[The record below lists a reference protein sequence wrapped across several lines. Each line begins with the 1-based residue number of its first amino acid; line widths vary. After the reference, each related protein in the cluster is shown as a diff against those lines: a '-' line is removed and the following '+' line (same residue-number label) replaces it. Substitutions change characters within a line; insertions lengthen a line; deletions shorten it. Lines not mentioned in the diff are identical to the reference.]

1 MQKKKNNET
10 NDTARDD
17 ELSMYA
23 PQEDKIEDA
32 YAAETKIYRIRRHGH
47 AEESDDGADE
57 DIYTPED
64 EDMRDDGEDED
75 SLGEDAFTE
84 NEAYFDEA
92 YYDELKRKQKVR
104 RKKGRLSRSQRGL
117 LIAISIVYLLVLLVA
132 AWLIFYRPAQPGSH
146 EVPFDTNPVQ
156 PNTPETAE
164 TDPDGK
170 PKDNDAVVNGDYK
183 VEKGIYNIL
192 LVGHDRAA
200 TLADVT
206 MLINVNEG
214 SGSITVMQIPRDT
227 YVDDFATNKIN
238 AAYSTYYGMALKDGA
253 KNPYLTAVQ
262 SYAEL
267 LEQNLCINIHHTA
280 VLNLDG
286 LINIVDIL
294 GGVEL
299 YVPQR
304 MYYSDPEQ
312 GLYIDL
318 QEGWQTLDGKNA
330 ENFVRF
336 RSGYVQQD
344 LGRINAQKIFL
355 TALFEKVKASISI
368 SNTAKLTQVA
378 GEIFNNLHT
387 DMTASDIMYYGKF
400 VLSVDL
406 TNLNMTTIPGNV
418 PQSHYVINRKATLSI
433 INEYFNIYNTEITDA
448 IFDRNGVFCPA
459 STAGTNAYY
468 ADEDTTLDE
477 MHNGKDISYD
487 SIYIP

>member
-1 MQKKKNNET
+1 MQKKKNNNIPE
-10 NDTARDD
+10 DD
-17 ELSMYA
+17 VSMYA
-23 PQEDKIEDA
+23 PQEDELDDV
-32 YAAETKIYRIRRHGH
+32 YDAETKIYRIKKHTKTQD
-47 AEESDDGADE
+47 ETPDTDDEKYDPYADE
-57 DIYTPED
+57 ADTED
-64 EDMRDDGEDED
+64 EDA
-75 SLGEDAFTE
+75 LGEEAFSE
-84 NEAYFDEA
+84 NEAYFDDA

-117 LIAISIVYLLVLLVA
+117 IVALSIVYLLVLLLA
-132 AWLIFYRPAQPGSH
+132 AWLIFYRPAQPGGH

-156 PNTPETAE
+156 PDTPDTTE
-164 TDPDGK
+164 TDPAGK
-170 PKDNDAVVNGDYK
+170 PKDNNAVVNGDYK

-206 MLINVNEG
+206 MLINVNENKG
-214 SGSITVMQIPRDT
+214 TITVMQIPRDT
-227 YVDDFATNKIN
+227 YVDDFATNKVN
-238 AAYSTYYGMALKDGA
+238 AAYSTYYGMALKEGA
-253 KNPYLTAVQ
+253 KDPYLAAVQ

-267 LEQNLCINIHHTA
+267 LEHNLCINIHHAA

-400 VLSVDL
+400 VLGVDL
-406 TNLNMTTIPGNV
+406 ANLNMTTIPGNV
-418 PQSHYVINRKATLSI
+418 PQSHYVINRKATLAI
-433 INEYFNIYNTEITDA
+433 INEYFNIYNTEIGDA

-468 ADEDTTLDE
+468 AEADNTLDE
-477 MHNGKDISYD
+477 MHNGQDISDD

>member
-1 MQKKKNNET
+1 MQKKKNNNIPE
-10 NDTARDD
+10 DD
-17 ELSMYA
+17 VSMYA
-23 PQEDKIEDA
+23 PQEDELDDV
-32 YAAETKIYRIRRHGH
+32 YDAETKIYRIKKHTKTQD
-47 AEESDDGADE
+47 ETPDTDDEKYDPYADE
-57 DIYTPED
+57 ADTED
-64 EDMRDDGEDED
+64 EDA
-75 SLGEDAFTE
+75 LGEEAFSE
-84 NEAYFDEA
+84 NEAYFDDA

-117 LIAISIVYLLVLLVA
+117 IVALSIVYLLVLLLA
-132 AWLIFYRPAQPGSH
+132 AWLIFYRPAQPGGH

-156 PNTPETAE
+156 PDTPDTTE
-164 TDPDGK
+164 TDPAGK
-170 PKDNDAVVNGDYK
+170 PKDNNAVVNGDYK

-206 MLINVNEG
+206 MLINVNENKG
-214 SGSITVMQIPRDT
+214 TITVMQIPRDT
-227 YVDDFATNKIN
+227 YVDDFATNKVN
-238 AAYSTYYGMALKDGA
+238 AAYSTYYGMALKEGA
-253 KNPYLTAVQ
+253 KDPYLAAVQ

-267 LEQNLCINIHHTA
+267 LEQNLCINIHHAA

-400 VLSVDL
+400 VLGVDL
-406 TNLNMTTIPGNV
+406 ANLNMTTIPGNV
-418 PQSHYVINRKATLSI
+418 PQSHYVINRKATLAI
-433 INEYFNIYNTEITDA
+433 INEYFNIYNTEIGDA

-468 ADEDTTLDE
+468 AEADNTLDE
-477 MHNGKDISYD
+477 MHNGQDISDD

>member
-1 MQKKKNNET
+1 MQKKKNNNIPE
-10 NDTARDD
+10 DD
-17 ELSMYA
+17 VSMYA
-23 PQEDKIEDA
+23 PQEDELDDV
-32 YAAETKIYRIRRHGH
+32 YDAETKIYRIKKHTKTQD
-47 AEESDDGADE
+47 ETPDTDDEKYDPYADE
-57 DIYTPED
+57 ADTED
-64 EDMRDDGEDED
+64 EDA
-75 SLGEDAFTE
+75 LGEEAFSE
-84 NEAYFDEA
+84 NEAYFDDA

-117 LIAISIVYLLVLLVA
+117 IVALSIVYLLVLLLA
-132 AWLIFYRPAQPGSH
+132 AWLIFYRPAQPGGH

-156 PNTPETAE
+156 PDTPDTTE
-164 TDPDGK
+164 TDPAGK
-170 PKDNDAVVNGDYK
+170 PKDNNAVVNGDYK

-206 MLINVNEG
+206 MLINVNENKG
-214 SGSITVMQIPRDT
+214 TITVMQIPRDT
-227 YVDDFATNKIN
+227 YVDDFATNKVN
-238 AAYSTYYGMALKDGA
+238 AAYSTYYGMALKEGA
-253 KNPYLTAVQ
+253 KDPYLAAVQ

-267 LEQNLCINIHHTA
+267 LEQNLCINIHHAA

-400 VLSVDL
+400 VLGVDL
-406 TNLNMTTIPGNV
+406 ANLNMTTIPGNV
-418 PQSHYVINRKATLSI
+418 PQSHYIINRKATLAI
-433 INEYFNIYNTEITDA
+433 INEYFNIYNTEIGDA

-468 ADEDTTLDE
+468 AEADNTLDE
-477 MHNGKDISYD
+477 MHNGQDISDD

>member
-1 MQKKKNNET
+1 MQKNKNNE
-10 NDTARDD
+10 AKEDD
-17 ELSMYA
+17 VSMYA
-23 PQEDKIEDA
+23 PQDDDIDA
-32 YAAETKIYRIRRHGH
+32 VYGAKTKIYTIHKH
-47 AEESDDGADE
+47 TESTVD
-57 DIYTPED
+57 D
-64 EDMRDDGEDED
+64 EDMYDPYTEEADTSNEDP
-75 SLGEDAFTE
+75 LGEDAFSE

-117 LIAISIVYLLVLLVA
+117 IVAISIVYLLVLLVA
-132 AWLIFYRPAQPGSH
+132 AWLIFYRPAQPDNH

-156 PNTPETAE
+156 PNTPDTTE
-164 TDPDGK
+164 TDDDGK
-170 PKDNDAVVNGDYK
+170 IKDNNAVINGDYK

-206 MLINVNEG
+206 MLINVNENK
-214 SGSITVMQIPRDT
+214 GSITVMQIPRDT
-227 YVDDFATNKIN
+227 YVDDFVTNKVN
-238 AAYSTYYGMALKDGA
+238 AAYSTYYGIALKNGA
-253 KNPYLTAVQ
+253 NDPYLTAVQ

-267 LEQNLCINIHHTA
+267 LEKNLCINIHHTA
-280 VLNLDG
+280 VINLDG

-318 QEGWQTLDGKNA
+318 QEGWQTLDGQKA
-330 ENFVRF
+330 ECFVRF

-406 TNLNMTTIPGNV
+406 ANLNMTTIPGNV
-418 PQSHYVINRKATLSI
+418 PQSHYVINRKATIAI

-459 STAGTNAYY
+459 STAGINAYY
-468 ADEDTTLDE
+468 ASEDTTLDE
-477 MHNGKDISYD
+477 MYNGQDISDD

>member
-117 LIAISIVYLLVLLVA
+117 IIAISIVYLLVLLVA
-132 AWLIFYRPAQPGSH
+132 AWLIFYRPAQPGIH

-170 PKDNDAVVNGDYK
+170 PKDNNAVVNGDYK

-253 KNPYLTAVQ
+253 KDPYLTAVQ

-477 MHNGKDISYD
+477 MHNGKDISDD

>member
-1 MQKKKNNET
+1 MQKKKNNNIPE
-10 NDTARDD
+10 DD
-17 ELSMYA
+17 VSMYA
-23 PQEDKIEDA
+23 PQEDELDDV
-32 YAAETKIYRIRRHGH
+32 YDAETKIYRIKKHTKSQD
-47 AEESDDGADE
+47 ETPDTDDEKYNPYADE
-57 DIYTPED
+57 ADTED
-64 EDMRDDGEDED
+64 EDA
-75 SLGEDAFTE
+75 LGEEAFSE
-84 NEAYFDEA
+84 NEAYFDDA

-117 LIAISIVYLLVLLVA
+117 IVALSIVYLLVLLLA
-132 AWLIFYRPAQPGSH
+132 AWLIFYRPAQPGGH

-156 PNTPETAE
+156 PDTPDTTE
-164 TDPDGK
+164 TDPAGK
-170 PKDNDAVVNGDYK
+170 PKDNNAVVNGDYK

-206 MLINVNEG
+206 MLINVNENKG
-214 SGSITVMQIPRDT
+214 TITVMQIPRDT
-227 YVDDFATNKIN
+227 YVDDFATNKVN
-238 AAYSTYYGMALKDGA
+238 AAYSTYYGMALKEGA
-253 KNPYLTAVQ
+253 KDPYLAAVQ

-267 LEQNLCINIHHTA
+267 LEQNLCINIHHAA

-400 VLSVDL
+400 VLGVDL
-406 TNLNMTTIPGNV
+406 ANLNMTTIPGNV
-418 PQSHYVINRKATLSI
+418 PQSHYVINRKATLAI
-433 INEYFNIYNTEITDA
+433 INEYFNIYSTEIGDA

-468 ADEDTTLDE
+468 AEADNTLDE
-477 MHNGKDISYD
+477 MHNGQDISDD

>member
-1 MQKKKNNET
+1 MQKKKNNNIPE
-10 NDTARDD
+10 DD
-17 ELSMYA
+17 VSMYA
-23 PQEDKIEDA
+23 PQEDELDDV
-32 YAAETKIYRIRRHGH
+32 YDAETKIYRIKKHTKTQD
-47 AEESDDGADE
+47 ETPDTDDEKYDPYADE
-57 DIYTPED
+57 ADTED
-64 EDMRDDGEDED
+64 EDA
-75 SLGEDAFTE
+75 LGEEAFSE
-84 NEAYFDEA
+84 NEAYFDDA

-117 LIAISIVYLLVLLVA
+117 IVALSIVYLLVLLLA
-132 AWLIFYRPAQPGSH
+132 AWLIFYRPAQPGGH

-156 PNTPETAE
+156 PDTPDTTE
-164 TDPDGK
+164 TDPAGK
-170 PKDNDAVVNGDYK
+170 PKDNNAVVNGDYK

-206 MLINVNEG
+206 MLINVNENKG
-214 SGSITVMQIPRDT
+214 TIPVMQIPRDT
-227 YVDDFATNKIN
+227 YVDDFATNKVN
-238 AAYSTYYGMALKDGA
+238 AAYSTYYGMALKEGA
-253 KNPYLTAVQ
+253 KDPYLAAVQ

-267 LEQNLCINIHHTA
+267 LEQNLCINIHHAA

-400 VLSVDL
+400 VLGVDL
-406 TNLNMTTIPGNV
+406 ANLNMTTIPGNV
-418 PQSHYVINRKATLSI
+418 PQSHYIINRKATLAI
-433 INEYFNIYNTEITDA
+433 INEYFNIYNTEIGDA

-468 ADEDTTLDE
+468 AEADNTLDE
-477 MHNGKDISYD
+477 MHNGQDISDD

>member
-1 MQKKKNNET
+1 MQKKKNNNIPE
-10 NDTARDD
+10 DD
-17 ELSMYA
+17 VSMYA
-23 PQEDKIEDA
+23 PQEDELDDV
-32 YAAETKIYRIRRHGH
+32 YDAETKIYRIKKHTKTQD
-47 AEESDDGADE
+47 ETPDTDDEKYDPYADE
-57 DIYTPED
+57 ADTED
-64 EDMRDDGEDED
+64 EDA
-75 SLGEDAFTE
+75 LGEEAFSE
-84 NEAYFDEA
+84 NEAYFDDA

-117 LIAISIVYLLVLLVA
+117 IVALSIVYLLVLLLA
-132 AWLIFYRPAQPGSH
+132 AWLIFYRPAQPGGH

-156 PNTPETAE
+156 PDTPDTTE
-164 TDPDGK
+164 TDPAGK
-170 PKDNDAVVNGDYK
+170 PKDNNAVVNGDYK

-206 MLINVNEG
+206 MLINVNENKG
-214 SGSITVMQIPRDT
+214 TITVMQIPRDT
-227 YVDDFATNKIN
+227 YVDDFATNKVN
-238 AAYSTYYGMALKDGA
+238 AAYSTYYGMALKEGA
-253 KNPYLTAVQ
+253 KDPYLAAVQ

-267 LEQNLCINIHHTA
+267 LEQNLCINIHHAA

-336 RSGYVQQD
+336 RSVQQD

-400 VLSVDL
+400 VLGVDL
-406 TNLNMTTIPGNV
+406 ANLNMTTIPGNV
-418 PQSHYVINRKATLSI
+418 PQSHYVINRKATLAI
-433 INEYFNIYNTEITDA
+433 INEYFNIYNTEIGDA

-468 ADEDTTLDE
+468 AEADNTLDE
-477 MHNGKDISYD
+477 MHNGQDISDD

>member
-1 MQKKKNNET
+1 MQKKKNNNIPE
-10 NDTARDD
+10 DD
-17 ELSMYA
+17 VSMYA
-23 PQEDKIEDA
+23 PQEDELDDV
-32 YAAETKIYRIRRHGH
+32 YDAETKIYRIKKHTKTQD
-47 AEESDDGADE
+47 ETPDTDDEKYDPYADE
-57 DIYTPED
+57 ADTED
-64 EDMRDDGEDED
+64 EDA
-75 SLGEDAFTE
+75 LGEEAFSE
-84 NEAYFDEA
+84 NEAYFDDA

-117 LIAISIVYLLVLLVA
+117 IVALSIVYLLVLLLA
-132 AWLIFYRPAQPGSH
+132 AWLIFYRPAQPGGH

-156 PNTPETAE
+156 PDTPDTTE
-164 TDPDGK
+164 TDPAGT
-170 PKDNDAVVNGDYK
+170 PKDNNAVVNGDYK

-206 MLINVNEG
+206 MLINVNENKG
-214 SGSITVMQIPRDT
+214 TITVMQIPRDT
-227 YVDDFATNKIN
+227 YVDDFATNKVN
-238 AAYSTYYGMALKDGA
+238 AAYSTYYGMALKEGA
-253 KNPYLTAVQ
+253 KDPYLAAVQ

-267 LEQNLCINIHHTA
+267 LEQNLCINIHHAA

-400 VLSVDL
+400 VLGVDL
-406 TNLNMTTIPGNV
+406 ANLNMTTIPGNV
-418 PQSHYVINRKATLSI
+418 PQSHYVINRKATLAI
-433 INEYFNIYNTEITDA
+433 INEYFNIYNTEIGDA

-468 ADEDTTLDE
+468 AEADNTLDE
-477 MHNGKDISYD
+477 MHNGQDISDD

>member
-1 MQKKKNNET
+1 MQEKKNNET
-10 NDTARDD
+10 KKDD
-17 ELSMYA
+17 VSMYA
-23 PQEDKIEDA
+23 PQDDEIEA
-32 YAAETKIYRIRRHGH
+32 VYSAETKVYKIKKHPE
-47 AEESDDGADE
+47 AEDDPSVTDDE
-57 DIYTPED
+57 MYDPYAEDVEAED
-64 EDMRDDGEDED
+64 EDA
-75 SLGEDAFTE
+75 LGEEVFSE

-104 RKKGRLSRSQRGL
+104 RKKGRLNRSQRGL
-117 LIAISIVYLLVLLVA
+117 IVAISIVYLLVLLVA

-156 PNTPETAE
+156 PNMTDIAE
-164 TDPDGK
+164 TDANGR
-170 PKDNDAVVNGDYK
+170 PKDNSAVINGEYK

-206 MLINVNEG
+206 MLINVNENAG
-214 SGSITVMQIPRDT
+214 TITVMQIPRDT
-227 YVDDFATNKIN
+227 YVDEFPTNKIN
-238 AAYSTYYGMALKDGA
+238 AAYSTYFSMALTDDAKD
-253 KNPYLTAVQ
+253 PYLTAVQ

-355 TALFEKVKASISI
+355 TALFEKIKASISI
-368 SNTAKLTQVA
+368 SNTGKLTQVS
-378 GEIFNNLHT
+378 GEVFNNLHT
-387 DMTASDIMYYGKF
+387 DMTVSDIMYYGKF
-400 VLSVDL
+400 LLGVDIA
-406 TNLNMTTIPGNV
+406 NLNMTTIPGNV
-418 PQSHYVINRKATLSI
+418 PRSHYVINRKATLAV
-433 INEYFNIYNTEITDA
+433 INEYFNIYNTEISDA
-448 IFDRNGVFCPA
+448 IFDRNGVFCPSFA
-459 STAGTNAYY
+459 AGTNAYY
-468 ADEDTTLDE
+468 AAEDNTLDE
-477 MHNGKDISYD
+477 MYNGQDISDD

>member
-1 MQKKKNNET
+1 MQKKKNNNIPE
-10 NDTARDD
+10 DD
-17 ELSMYA
+17 MSMYA
-23 PQEDKIEDA
+23 PQEDELDDV
-32 YAAETKIYRIRRHGH
+32 YDAETKIYRIKKHTKSQD
-47 AEESDDGADE
+47 ETPDTDDKKYDPYADE
-57 DIYTPED
+57 ADTED
-64 EDMRDDGEDED
+64 EDA
-75 SLGEDAFTE
+75 LGEEAFSE
-84 NEAYFDEA
+84 NEAYFDDA

-117 LIAISIVYLLVLLVA
+117 IVALSIVYLLVLLLA
-132 AWLIFYRPAQPGSH
+132 AWLIFYRPAQPGDH

-156 PNTPETAE
+156 PDTPDTTE
-164 TDPDGK
+164 TDPVGK
-170 PKDNDAVVNGDYK
+170 PKDNNAVANGDYK

-206 MLINVNEG
+206 MLINVNENKG
-214 SGSITVMQIPRDT
+214 TITVMQIPRDT
-227 YVDDFATNKIN
+227 YVDDFATNKVN
-238 AAYSTYYGMALKDGA
+238 AAYSTYYGMALKEGA
-253 KNPYLTAVQ
+253 KDPYLAAVQ

-267 LEQNLCINIHHTA
+267 LEQNLCINIHHAA

-400 VLSVDL
+400 VLGVDL
-406 TNLNMTTIPGNV
+406 ANLNMTTIPGNV
-418 PQSHYVINRKATLSI
+418 PQNHYVINRQATLAI
-433 INEYFNIYNTEITDA
+433 INEYFNIYNTEIGDA
-448 IFDRNGVFCPA
+448 IFDRDGVFCPA

-468 ADEDTTLDE
+468 AEADNTLDE
-477 MHNGKDISYD
+477 MHNGQDISDD

>member
-1 MQKKKNNET
+1 MQKNKKNKN
-10 NDTARDD
+10 AADD
-17 ELSMYA
+17 VSMYA
-23 PQEDKIEDA
+23 PSEEDIDA
-32 YAAETKIYRIRRHGH
+32 VYAAETKIYRIKKRQRDNDEPNDEDLYDPREEK
-47 AEESDDGADE
+47 ADEEPYIESDDEAF
-57 DIYTPED
+57 
-64 EDMRDDGEDED
+64 GEDNF
-75 SLGEDAFTE
+75 SE

-117 LIAISIVYLLVLLVA
+117 IVAITVIYVLVLLLA
-132 AWLIFYRPAQPGSH
+132 AWLVFYRPSQPGGH

-156 PNTPETAE
+156 PNTPDNNET
-164 TDPDGK
+164 TDGSGSK
-170 PKDNDAVVNGDYK
+170 KDNNAVVNGGYK
-183 VEKGIYNIL
+183 AEKGIYNIL
-192 LVGHDRAA
+192 LIGHDRAA

-206 MLINVNEG
+206 MLINVNETKNA
-214 SGSITVMQIPRDT
+214 ITVMQIPRDT
-227 YVDDFATNKIN
+227 YVDHFTTNKVN
-238 AAYSTYYGMALKDGA
+238 AAYSTYYGLALKDGA
-253 KNPYLTAVQ
+253 KDPYLTAVQ
-262 SYAEL
+262 EYATL

-318 QEGWQTLDGKNA
+318 QEGWQTLDGRNA

-336 RSGYVQQD
+336 RSGYIQQD

-368 SNTAKLTQVA
+368 TNTAKLTQVA

-387 DMTASDIMYYGKF
+387 DMTASDIMYYAKF
-400 VLSVDL
+400 ALGVDL
-406 TNLNMTTIPGNV
+406 SNLNMITIPGNV
-418 PQSHYVINRKATLSI
+418 PQSHYVINRKATLAI

-448 IFDRNGVFCPA
+448 IFDRNNIFCPA

-468 ADEDTTLDE
+468 ADADKTLDD
-477 MHNGKDISYD
+477 MHNGKDISDD

>member
-1 MQKKKNNET
+1 MQKKKNNNIPE
-10 NDTARDD
+10 DD
-17 ELSMYA
+17 VSMYA
-23 PQEDKIEDA
+23 PQEDELDDV
-32 YAAETKIYRIRRHGH
+32 YDAETKIYRIKKHTKTQD
-47 AEESDDGADE
+47 ETPDTDDEKYDPYADE
-57 DIYTPED
+57 ADTED
-64 EDMRDDGEDED
+64 EDA
-75 SLGEDAFTE
+75 LGEEAFSE
-84 NEAYFDEA
+84 NEAYFDDA

-117 LIAISIVYLLVLLVA
+117 IVALSIVYLLVLLLA
-132 AWLIFYRPAQPGSH
+132 AWLIFYRPAQPGGH

-156 PNTPETAE
+156 PDTPDTTE
-164 TDPDGK
+164 TDPAGK
-170 PKDNDAVVNGDYK
+170 PKDNNAVVNGDYK

-206 MLINVNEG
+206 MLINVNENKG
-214 SGSITVMQIPRDT
+214 TITVMQIPRDT
-227 YVDDFATNKIN
+227 YVDDFATNKVN
-238 AAYSTYYGMALKDGA
+238 AAYSTYYGMALKEGA
-253 KNPYLTAVQ
+253 KDPYFAAVQ

-267 LEQNLCINIHHTA
+267 LEQNLCINIHHAA

-400 VLSVDL
+400 VLGVDL
-406 TNLNMTTIPGNV
+406 ANLNMTTIPGNV
-418 PQSHYVINRKATLSI
+418 PQSHYVINRKATLAI
-433 INEYFNIYNTEITDA
+433 INEYFNIYNTEIGDA

-468 ADEDTTLDE
+468 AEADNTLDE
-477 MHNGKDISYD
+477 MHNGQDISDD

>member
-1 MQKKKNNET
+1 MQKKKNNNIPE
-10 NDTARDD
+10 DD
-17 ELSMYA
+17 VSMYA
-23 PQEDKIEDA
+23 PQEDELDDV
-32 YAAETKIYRIRRHGH
+32 YDAETKIYRIKKHTKTQD
-47 AEESDDGADE
+47 ETPDTDDEKYDPYADE
-57 DIYTPED
+57 ADTED
-64 EDMRDDGEDED
+64 EDA
-75 SLGEDAFTE
+75 LGEEAFSE
-84 NEAYFDEA
+84 NEAYFDDA

-117 LIAISIVYLLVLLVA
+117 IVALSIVYLLVLLLA
-132 AWLIFYRPAQPGSH
+132 AWLIFYRPAQPGGH

-156 PNTPETAE
+156 LDTPDTTE
-164 TDPDGK
+164 TDPAGK
-170 PKDNDAVVNGDYK
+170 PKDNNAVVNGDYK

-206 MLINVNEG
+206 MLINVNENKG
-214 SGSITVMQIPRDT
+214 TITVMQIPRDT
-227 YVDDFATNKIN
+227 YVDDFATNKVN
-238 AAYSTYYGMALKDGA
+238 AAYSTYYGMALKEGA
-253 KNPYLTAVQ
+253 KDPYLAAVQ

-267 LEQNLCINIHHTA
+267 LEQNLCINIHHAA

-400 VLSVDL
+400 VLGVDL
-406 TNLNMTTIPGNV
+406 ANLNMTTIPGNV
-418 PQSHYVINRKATLSI
+418 PQSHYVINRKATLAI
-433 INEYFNIYNTEITDA
+433 INEYFNIYNTEIGDA

-468 ADEDTTLDE
+468 AEADNTLDE
-477 MHNGKDISYD
+477 MHNGQDISDD

>member
-1 MQKKKNNET
+1 MQKKKNNNIPE
-10 NDTARDD
+10 DD
-17 ELSMYA
+17 VSMYA
-23 PQEDKIEDA
+23 PQEDELDDV
-32 YAAETKIYRIRRHGH
+32 YDAETKIYRIKKHTKTQD
-47 AEESDDGADE
+47 ETPDTDDEKYDPYADE
-57 DIYTPED
+57 ADTED
-64 EDMRDDGEDED
+64 EDA
-75 SLGEDAFTE
+75 LGEEAFSE
-84 NEAYFDEA
+84 NEAYFDDA

-117 LIAISIVYLLVLLVA
+117 IVALSIVYLLVLLLA
-132 AWLIFYRPAQPGSH
+132 AWLIFYRPAQPGGH

-156 PNTPETAE
+156 PDTPDTTE
-164 TDPDGK
+164 TDPAGK
-170 PKDNDAVVNGDYK
+170 PKDNNAVVNGDYK

-206 MLINVNEG
+206 MLINVNENKG
-214 SGSITVMQIPRDT
+214 TITVMQIPRDT
-227 YVDDFATNKIN
+227 YVDDFATNKVN
-238 AAYSTYYGMALKDGA
+238 AAYSTYYGMALKEGA
-253 KNPYLTAVQ
+253 KDPYLAAVQ

-267 LEQNLCINIHHTA
+267 LEQNLCINIHHAA

-294 GGVEL
+294 DGVEL

-400 VLSVDL
+400 VLGVDL
-406 TNLNMTTIPGNV
+406 ANLNMTTIPGNV
-418 PQSHYVINRKATLSI
+418 PQSHYVINRKATLAI
-433 INEYFNIYNTEITDA
+433 INEYFNIYNTEIGDA

-468 ADEDTTLDE
+468 AEADNTLDE
-477 MHNGKDISYD
+477 MHNGQDISDD

>member
-1 MQKKKNNET
+1 MQEKNNNE
-10 NDTARDD
+10 AKKDD
-17 ELSMYA
+17 VSMYA
-23 PQEDKIEDA
+23 PREDDIDA
-32 YAAETKIYRIRRHGH
+32 VYGAETKIYKIKKHTDPEDDTTDPDDEVYDPY
-47 AEESDDGADE
+47 AEEADTE
-57 DIYTPED
+57 ED
-64 EDMRDDGEDED
+64 E
-75 SLGEDAFTE
+75 LGEEAFSE

-117 LIAISIVYLLVLLVA
+117 IIAISIVYLLVLLVA
-132 AWLIFYRPAQPGSH
+132 AWLIFYRPAQPGVH

-156 PNTPETAE
+156 PNTPDTTE
-164 TDPDGK
+164 TDPAGK
-170 PKDNDAVVNGDYK
+170 PKDNNAVVNGDYK

-206 MLINVNEG
+206 MLINVNENKG
-214 SGSITVMQIPRDT
+214 TITVMQIPRDT
-227 YVDDFATNKIN
+227 YVDDFATNKVN

-253 KNPYLTAVQ
+253 KDPYLAGAQ

-267 LEQNLCINIHHTA
+267 LEKNLCINIHHTA

-294 GGVEL
+294 GGVDL
-299 YVPQR
+299 YVPHR

-312 GLYIDL
+312 NLYIDL
-318 QEGWQTLDGKNA
+318 QEGWQTLDGKKA
-330 ENFVRF
+330 EDFVRF

-400 VLSVDL
+400 VLGVDL
-406 TNLNMTTIPGNV
+406 ANLNMTTIPGNV
-418 PQSHYVINRKATLSI
+418 PQSHYVINRKATIAI
-433 INEYFNIYNTEITDA
+433 INEYFNIYNTQITDA
-448 IFDRNGVFCPA
+448 IFDRNAVFCPA
-459 STAGTNAYY
+459 SAKGTDAYY
-468 ADEDTTLDE
+468 ADADKTLDE
-477 MHNGKDISYD
+477 MHNGQDISDD